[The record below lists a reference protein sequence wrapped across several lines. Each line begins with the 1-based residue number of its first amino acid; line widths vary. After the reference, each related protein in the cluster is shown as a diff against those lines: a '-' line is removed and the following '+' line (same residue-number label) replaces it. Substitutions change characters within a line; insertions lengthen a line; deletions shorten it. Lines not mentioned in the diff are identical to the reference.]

1 LYGLALAE
9 AAILAAWRGW
19 TILPLAAVGGLA
31 SVFYSA
37 GPVKYKH
44 RRGGELSVFLMWGPL
59 MMLGAGY
66 LQDASWSVWKEVLP
80 VSIIQG
86 LWVALVIFAN
96 NLKDIGYDGQ
106 NQVRTVAVLLG
117 RRQGVT
123 VYTLCLAGIYLL
135 TALEV
140 LAGILPVWAL
150 IAFGS
155 LPAAVSLIRSFRAA
169 AEIPVNADPRT
180 AQAGMAF
187 GVLLIGS
194 LVLQKLLLP

>member
-1 LYGLALAE
+1 
-9 AAILAAWRGW
+9 
-19 TILPLAAVGGLA
+19 
-31 SVFYSA
+31 
-37 GPVKYKH
+37 
-44 RRGGELSVFLMWGPL
+44 
-59 MMLGAGY
+59 
-66 LQDASWSVWKEVLP
+66 
-80 VSIIQG
+80 
-86 LWVALVIFAN
+86 
-96 NLKDIGYDGQ
+96 
-106 NQVRTVAVLLG
+106 VAVLLG